1 VPLTIPTHPAAALPF
16 KLWRPRWFD
25 GVALV
30 TGAAAPDAGYVLA
43 GFAEPA
49 AHAWHALF
57 WFNLPVALTLALA
70 LRLAAPYV
78 AAHLPAGGP
87 LALRDYAVLG
97 QVRYPLAISA
107 WSALLGAAT
116 HQIWDA
122 VTHPGVLLLGGETR
136 IAAMHATAF
145 AGLPWWRVC
154 QLASESLGA
163 IAALALFIHIG
174 RFRLLRRWHGDPP
187 DVPRHAVRFWAT
199 AAAAFAVLVAAL
211 PAIPGNEIGHWV
223 VAARILAA
231 ATLAGLAAAAVAA
244 MSAPTSTHHSD
255 HST

>member
-1 VPLTIPTHPAAALPF
+1 MPLTIPTHPAAALPF

-30 TGAAAPDAGYVLA
+30 TGTAAPDAGYVLA
-43 GFAEPA
+43 GIAEPA
-49 AHAWHALF
+49 GHAWHALF
-57 WFNLPVALTLALA
+57 WFDLPVAVLLALA
-70 LRLAAPYV
+70 LRRAAPHV

-97 QVRYPLAISA
+97 RVRHPLAVTT

-122 VTHPGVLLLGGETR
+122 VTHPGVLLLGAETR
-136 IAAMHATAF
+136 IAAMHVSTF

-163 IAALALFIHIG
+163 IAALTLLVHIG
-174 RFRLLRRWHGDPP
+174 RLRLLRRWHGDPP
-187 DVPRHAVRFWAT
+187 DVPRRPLRFWAT
-199 AAAAFAVLVAAL
+199 ATAVFAVLVAAL
-211 PAIPGNEIGHWV
+211 PAVPGNEVGHWV

-231 ATLAGLAAAAVAA
+231 AILAGLTGAAVAA
-244 MSAPTSTHHSD
+244 AAQP
-255 HST
+255 